1 MRMKLLSPKLDIVFK
16 KLFTSNDS
24 KDILLDFI
32 AAVLDI
38 DVNSIQDIQIQNTE
52 IVPDVIDHKYS
63 RLDVVVCVD
72 GKLINIEMQVK
83 KLTDFKE
90 RVLFYWSK
98 LYTRDLKEGETYRR
112 LSQAISINILDFEM
126 FDCDEFH
133 STFRLREDKRNELL
147 TDKCRIDFL
156 ELPKAD
162 KDNNPQVK
170 RLRRW
175 LKFFNMKTEEDADM
189 ITSANDNVLN
199 KAVFI
204 LKQMSEDEKLQEA
217 ARIRERALHDEA
229 SYLQDAI
236 DEGMA
241 KGMAQ
246 GMAQGMAKGMA
257 KGMAQG
263 KAQGIEEGKLQG
275 ALDKT
280 RKIVFRMIDRGSA
293 DETIIDLADIS
304 YEQLNA
310 FKNEYQNL

>member
-1 MRMKLLSPKLDIVFK
+1 MELLSPKIDIVFK
-16 KLFTSNDS
+16 KLFTSADS
-24 KDILLDFI
+24 KDILSDFI
-32 AAVLDI
+32 ASVLDI
-38 DVNSIQDIQIQNTE
+38 DVKDIQNIEIRNTE
-52 IVPDVIDHKYS
+52 IVPDVIDRKYS
-63 RLDVVVCVD
+63 RLDVSISVD

-98 LYTRDLKEGETYRR
+98 LYTNDLKEGETYRR

-126 FDCDEFH
+126 FECDECH
-133 STFRLREDKRNELL
+133 STFRLREDTRNELL

-162 KDNNPQVK
+162 RDNSPQIK

-175 LKFFNMKTEEDADM
+175 INFFNMKTEEDADM
-189 ITSANDNVLN
+189 IISANDNVLN

-229 SYLQDAI
+229 SYLQDAL

-241 KGMAQ
+241 KGMA
-246 GMAQGMAKGMA
+246 K
-257 KGMAQG
+257 
-263 KAQGIEEGKLQG
+263 GKLQG
-275 ALDKT
+275 ALDEK
-280 RKIVFRMIDRGSA
+280 RKIVFRLIDRDSD
-293 DETIIDLADIS
+293 DETIIDIADIS
-304 YEQLNA
+304 GEQLDK
-310 FKNEYQNL
+310 FRKEYISLR